1 MLEMMKDSNNLKN
14 VNAGNDIV
22 LGNKETIENH
32 YHQKNK
38 TRLGILFEKLNS
50 EFENQEEISGI
61 IDDLNR
67 YTIQRDVIGLEQKLT
82 ESNRTDLINDALWLK
97 EEYYKKLTKYQL
109 YQSAQKIQAHLLAS
123 VLERFRNKIKPLINS
138 DSSDAV
144 IRKAI
149 SEEIINPLINLVEIE
164 GLDDNILGFSA
175 TDIEGMIYYLT
186 GRCHLKWI

>member
-1 MLEMMKDSNNLKN
+1 MMKGGSNFKN
-14 VNAGNDIV
+14 VNAGGDIV
-22 LGNKETIENH
+22 QGNKETVENH
-32 YHQKNK
+32 YHHKNK
-38 TRLGILFEKLNS
+38 TRLGQLFEKLNS
-50 EFENQEEISGI
+50 EFENNDHITDL

-82 ESNRTDLINDALWLK
+82 EANRTHLIDDALWLK

-123 VLERFRNKIKPLINS
+123 VLERFRNKIKPLIIS
-138 DSSDAV
+138 ESSDAIV
-144 IRKAI
+144 SKAI
-149 SEEIINPLINLVEIE
+149 SDEIINPLIHLLEAE

-186 GRCHLKWI
+186 GRCHITWI